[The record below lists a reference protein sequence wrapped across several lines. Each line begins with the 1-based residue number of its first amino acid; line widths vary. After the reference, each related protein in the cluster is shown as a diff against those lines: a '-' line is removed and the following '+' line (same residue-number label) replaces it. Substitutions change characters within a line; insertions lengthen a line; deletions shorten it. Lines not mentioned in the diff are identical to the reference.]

1 MFSSRQL
8 LLLFALLLL
17 VILDGIQAA
26 GGLPDKGTKDT
37 PLPVDNPLDYARRKG
52 VAGAGTSKSAPGKTK
67 PVAGKPK
74 PAAAVA
80 GTAAKGATP
89 GKKAPSGKVKPA
101 PLSESD
107 YLTNVNSI
115 SEEDPKG
122 KKVNKPAPAPAPAT
136 ATATA
141 VPTVHTTVAPS
152 IGRSF
157 MDFLY

>member
-17 VILDGIQAA
+17 AVLDSIQAA

-67 PVAGKPK
+67 PVAGRPE
-74 PAAAVA
+74 PAAAA
-80 GTAAKGATP
+80 AAAKGATP

-101 PLSESD
+101 PLDESD

-122 KKVNKPAPAPAPAT
+122 KKVNKPAPAPAPAPATAT

-141 VPTVHTTVAPS
+141 VPTVHVTVAPS
-152 IGRSF
+152 IGK
-157 MDFLY
+157 